1 MFGKWIKDKDI
12 NLEQTKQTF
21 RGEVRGE
28 YRMWLGKYG
37 NIYAWSFGVFGCRG
51 RIALPGFDSAF
62 QPAMSASSF
71 GSCHGDNYFETGEDY
86 YWEQFGEREKSPHLN
101 SC

>member
-28 YRMWLGKYG
+28 YRIRLGKYG
-37 NIYAWSFGVFGCRG
+37 NTYAWSFGVFG
-51 RIALPGFDSAF
+51 S
-62 QPAMSASSF
+62 
-71 GSCHGDNYFETGEDY
+71 
-86 YWEQFGEREKSPHLN
+86 
-101 SC
+101 